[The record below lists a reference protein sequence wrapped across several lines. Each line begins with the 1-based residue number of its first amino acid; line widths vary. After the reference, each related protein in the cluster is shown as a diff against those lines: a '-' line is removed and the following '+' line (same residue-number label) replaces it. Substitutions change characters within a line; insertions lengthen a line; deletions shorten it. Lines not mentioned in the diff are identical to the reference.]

1 MADCPGNTASSS
13 VLRRKIALALPPLAA
28 AQHRLDQHPDPAAA
42 WIAFLRG
49 LYGSIR
55 ASVPLLETAR
65 DRARDLSP
73 ADPLAAGLVDYLRR
87 HAEEERGHD
96 EWLLQDLQSVGVDS
110 TELLSRPPSG
120 AVAALIGA
128 QYYWILH
135 YHPVCILGF
144 LMVIEGN
151 PPNRQGL
158 LDLQGRSGLPASAF
172 RTMLEH
178 ADLDVDHAAELADL
192 LDRLPLSPNHNEAL
206 GLSAIS
212 TVAGL
217 SRVLNEVGDRLAATD
232 SRDGARFSAQETHLD
247 AHRAPRGGHQG

>member
-1 MADCPGNTASSS
+1 MAASLGATSSSS
-13 VLRRKIALALPPLAA
+13 VLRSKIALALPPLVAA
-28 AQHRLDQHPDPAAA
+28 RRRLDQHPDPAAA
-42 WIAFLRG
+42 WIAFLAV
-49 LYGSIR
+49 LYGSVR

-73 ADPLAAGLVDYLRR
+73 ADRLAAGLVDYLHR

-96 EWLLQDLQSVGVDS
+96 EWLLQDLESVGVAS
-110 TELLSRPPSG
+110 TDLLSRPPSG
-120 AVAALIGA
+120 TVAALIGA
-128 QYYWILH
+128 QYYWVLH
-135 YHPVCILGF
+135 YHPVCILAY

-151 PPNRQGL
+151 PPDRRKL

-178 ADLDVDHAAELADL
+178 ADIDIDHAAELDDL
-192 LDRLPLSPNHNEAL
+192 LDRLPLSPSHNEAL

-217 SRVLNEVGDRLAATD
+217 TRLLNDLGDRLDACPTWSGTVA
-232 SRDGARFSAQETHLD
+232 SGSAQSV
-247 AHRAPRGGHQG
+247 

>member
-1 MADCPGNTASSS
+1 MAACPGATSSS
-13 VLRRKIALALPPLAA
+13 SILRCKIALALPPLVA
-28 AQHRLDQHPDPAAA
+28 AQRRLDQHPDPATA
-42 WIAFLRG
+42 WIAFLDA
-49 LYGSIR
+49 LHGSVR

-65 DRARDLSP
+65 DRARDLCP
-73 ADPLAAGLVDYLRR
+73 TDPLAAGLVDYLRR
-87 HAEEERGHD
+87 HAEAERGHD
-96 EWLLQDLQSVGVDS
+96 EWLLQDLESVGVAS

-135 YHPVCILGF
+135 YHPVCILGY

-151 PPNRQGL
+151 PPDRRRLQ
-158 LDLQGRSGLPASAF
+158 DLQSRSGLPASAF

-178 ADLDVDHAAELADL
+178 ADLDIDHAAELADL
-192 LDRLPLSPNHNEAL
+192 LDLLPLSSSHNEAL

-217 SRVLNEVGDRLAATD
+217 TRLLKELGDRLAAT
-232 SRDGARFSAQETHLD
+232 
-247 AHRAPRGGHQG
+247 GGTTTLRPSSKPED

>member
-1 MADCPGNTASSS
+1 MAACSGTTSSS
-13 VLRRKIALALPPLAA
+13 AVLRRKIALALPALVTV
-28 AQHRLDQHPDPAAA
+28 QRRLDQHPDPAAA
-42 WIAFLRG
+42 WIAFLG
-49 LYGSIR
+49 VLYGSVR

-73 ADPLAAGLVDYLRR
+73 TDPLAARLVDYLRR
-87 HAEEERGHD
+87 HAEAERGHD
-96 EWLLQDLQSVGVDS
+96 EWLLQDLKSVGVAS

-128 QYYWILH
+128 QYYWVLH
-135 YHPVCILGF
+135 YHPVCILGY

-151 PPNRQGL
+151 PPNRRRLEDFQS
-158 LDLQGRSGLPASAF
+158 RSGLPPSAF

-178 ADLDVDHAAELADL
+178 ADLDIDHAAELADL
-192 LDRLPLSPNHNEAL
+192 LDRLPLSPSHNQAL

-217 SRVLNEVGDRLAATD
+217 TRLLKELGDRLAAT
-232 SRDGARFSAQETHLD
+232 
-247 AHRAPRGGHQG
+247 RGTTT

>member
-1 MADCPGNTASSS
+1 MAACPTNTLSSS

-28 AQHRLDQHPDPAAA
+28 AQRRLDQHPDPAAA
-42 WIAFLRG
+42 WIAFLRV
-49 LYGSIR
+49 LYGSMR
-55 ASVPLLETAR
+55 ASVPLLETAL

-96 EWLLQDLQSVGVDS
+96 DWLLQDLQSVGVDS
-110 TELLSRPPSG
+110 AELLRRPSSG

-128 QYYWILH
+128 QYYWTLH
-135 YHPVCILGF
+135 YHPVCILGY
-144 LMVIEGN
+144 LMVLEGN
-151 PPNRQGL
+151 PPSQRSLQ
-158 LDLQGRSGLPASAF
+158 DLQGRSGLPPSAF

-178 ADLDVDHAAELADL
+178 AALDIDHAAELDDL

-217 SRVLNEVGDRLAATD
+217 ASILNEVGDRLAATC
-232 SRDGARFSAQETHLD
+232 STTT
-247 AHRAPRGGHQG
+247 

>member
-1 MADCPGNTASSS
+1 MATWPGSSSSSS
-13 VLRRKIALALPPLAA
+13 VLRCKIALALPPLVA
-28 AQHRLDQHPDPAAA
+28 AQRRLDQHPEPAAA
-42 WIAFLRG
+42 WLAFLG
-49 LYGSIR
+49 VLYGAVR

-65 DRARDLSP
+65 DRARNLSP

-87 HAEEERGHD
+87 HAEAERGHD
-96 EWLLQDLQSVGVDS
+96 EWLLQDLQSVGVAS

-128 QYYWILH
+128 QYYWVLH
-135 YHPVCILGF
+135 YHPVCILGH

-151 PPNRQGL
+151 PPNRRRLQ
-158 LDLQGRSGLPASAF
+158 DLRSRSGLPASAF

-178 ADLDVDHAAELADL
+178 ADLDIDHAAELADL
-192 LDRLPLSPNHNEAL
+192 LDRLPLSPIHNEAL

-217 SRVLNEVGDRLAATD
+217 TRLLKEVGDRLAAT
-232 SRDGARFSAQETHLD
+232 
-247 AHRAPRGGHQG
+247 RGTTT